1 VKWTI
6 QQLKDGFDDSIR
18 DREEVHLRKMQNFER
33 EKNKGFELSLI
44 SVTFTNDNNETVGL
58 TSSLLCPNFFLTVFQ
73 CWMEIS

>member
-33 EKNKGFELSLI
+33 EKNKGFELNLI

-58 TSSLLCPNFFLTVFQ
+58 TSSLLCPNIFLTVF
-73 CWMEIS
+73 